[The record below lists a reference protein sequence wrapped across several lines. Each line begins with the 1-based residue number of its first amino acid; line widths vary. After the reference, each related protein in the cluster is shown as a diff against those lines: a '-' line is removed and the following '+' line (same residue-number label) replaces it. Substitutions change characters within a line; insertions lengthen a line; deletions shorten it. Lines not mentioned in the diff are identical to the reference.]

1 VAQLVLWLQRCGAV
15 AQLASVWM
23 RTGGVAR
30 DGFNVVIAMMIK
42 ISINSEEEGLSI
54 SPVYFGGITGFQEEA
69 PVTSIRPPIRP
80 SMVQRM
86 PPVATDARSQ
96 SQSQSQQ
103 RKLMHARRS
112 WREISLPPSLIL

>member
-1 VAQLVLWLQRCGAV
+1 VAQLVLWLQRCSAV

-69 PVTSIRPPIRP
+69 PLASYAHQSGRPW
-80 SMVQRM
+80 SKECH
-86 PPVATDARSQ
+86 RSLQ
-96 SQSQSQQ
+96 TPEASPNPNPN
-103 RKLMHARRS
+103 RGN
-112 WREISLPPSLIL
+112 